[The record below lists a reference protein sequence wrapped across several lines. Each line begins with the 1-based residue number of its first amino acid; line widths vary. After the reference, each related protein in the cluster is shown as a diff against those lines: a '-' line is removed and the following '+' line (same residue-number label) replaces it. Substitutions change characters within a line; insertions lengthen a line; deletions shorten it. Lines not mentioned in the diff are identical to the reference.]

1 MSLNSIIYNDFLG
14 RKNRPV
20 LRLFY
25 TNNNENMLGNCLR
38 YSRSTKG
45 LPWECKYAGLGG
57 GGGGGGG
64 GGYPP

>member
-1 MSLNSIIYNDFLG
+1 MSLNSIIYNDFLR

-25 TNNNENMLGNCLR
+25 TNNNENMFGNYLR

-45 LPWECKYAGLGG
+45 LP
-57 GGGGGGG
+57 
-64 GGYPP
+64 